1 MNKETPMAP
10 QSPQAKA
17 SQLLSLLKGKNA
29 AGIAPSISSAT
40 TTIVTTSELKT
51 SSSASTGT
59 SKSMALLSAL
69 KGGSSGSSS
78 STKSTSNVVN
88 TNGNTEKNEENNS
101 NEHSTSGNST
111 SKSAQLLSILKSPTS
126 TSTTKTAAAAVGTTT
141 SCSNSSDNT
150 KKSQINK
157 KKEGY
162 TESKS
167 VPTTAQTADEKRAE
181 LMMKLIK
188 PRATTVEDLLTDVD
202 IAAKVKAAEQ
212 VLVSSSSTVI
222 EALPDSTRTSSMNVS
237 SISANS
243 SSNDRGSK
251 QDALMRLM
259 MRAVSVSPTP
269 TSTAPANTTAATAPS
284 TNTGTTARVSPP
296 IATSGLPPRPS
307 DNSNT
312 TTGSGSGANGKSSP
326 AVLFSQSGNNT
337 QRSAEQ
343 LAAAL
348 RNSANS
354 IRSLHRSP
362 SASPILTGMAGP
374 VPGQVTPV
382 SWASLSNQSNSTT
395 GSNNLHVSAST
406 GNLSSTPSTIT
417 GTVGTSS
424 SLRNSAGL
432 TSSVSSNNVLSASS
446 TVAAA
451 TTVRTATP
459 LLISPSDLRCRTSAT
474 TTTASTR

>member
-1 MNKETPMAP
+1 MAP

-29 AGIAPSISSAT
+29 AGSTPSISSAT
-40 TTIVTTSELKT
+40 ATVVTASELNT
-51 SSSASTGT
+51 SSTSSTGT
-59 SKSMALLSAL
+59 SKSMVLLSAL
-69 KGGSSGSSS
+69 KGGSGSSS
-78 STKSTSNVVN
+78 SKSTSIVVN
-88 TNGNTEKNEENNS
+88 TNVNTEKNEENNS

-126 TSTTKTAAAAVGTTT
+126 TSATKSTAAAVVTTT
-141 SCSNSSDNT
+141 SCSNSNDNT

-167 VPTTAQTADEKRAE
+167 VPTNNAQTADEKRAE

-222 EALPDSTRTSSMNVS
+222 EALPDSTSTSSMNVS

-251 QDALMRLM
+251 KDALMRLM

-269 TSTAPANTTAATAPS
+269 TSTAPATTSAATAPS
-284 TNTGTTARVSPP
+284 TNTDTTARVSPP

-326 AVLFSQSGNNT
+326 AVLFSQSGNST

-362 SASPILTGMAGP
+362 SASPILTGMAAP
-374 VPGQVTPV
+374 IPGQVTPV
-382 SWASLSNQSNSTT
+382 SWASLSNQSNNTT

-406 GNLSSTPSTIT
+406 GNLSSTHSTST
-417 GTVGTSS
+417 VTVGTSS
-424 SLRNSAGL
+424 SLRNSVGL
-432 TSSVSSNNVLSASS
+432 TSSASSNNVLSASS
-446 TVAAA
+446 TAAA
-451 TTVRTATP
+451 TTTVRTATP
-459 LLISPSDLRCRTSAT
+459 LLISPSDLRCRTNAT